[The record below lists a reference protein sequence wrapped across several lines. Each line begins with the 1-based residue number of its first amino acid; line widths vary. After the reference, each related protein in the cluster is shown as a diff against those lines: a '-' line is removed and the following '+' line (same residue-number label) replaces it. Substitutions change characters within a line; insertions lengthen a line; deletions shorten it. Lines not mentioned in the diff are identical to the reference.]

1 MLKSLVRINMV
12 VFASALHKHACS
24 EQWPQRAPNT
34 LRLPAMSSSA
44 KKPARNTEKTEKAIP
59 SLFLLESLR
68 RVSRC
73 AVLPHCRARSPEVRC
88 FLQRAHVFL
97 PLVEARRVVAQHSGG
112 RRLFLRD
119 SCSLAA
125 KMKLRICYS
134 CNIIFFP
141 IFDSSMMLFHG
152 CPFCPILITQ
162 TTLGIH
168 YLALRRFSLKIPKI
182 AMPLP

>member
-1 MLKSLVRINMV
+1 
-12 VFASALHKHACS
+12 
-24 EQWPQRAPNT
+24 
-34 LRLPAMSSSA
+34 MSSSA

-97 PLVEARRVVAQHSGG
+97 PLLEARRVVAQHSGG

-119 SCSLAA
+119 NCSLSA
-125 KMKLRICYS
+125 KMNLTDRCQQLHFCKICNRFVDQSWIKLLHMFFFFAQHIYIYS
-134 CNIIFFP
+134 A
-141 IFDSSMMLFHG
+141 FDSPMILFHG
-152 CPFCPILITQ
+152 CNFCLIPTMSPYNPRISQ
-162 TTLGIH
+162 
-168 YLALRRFSLKIPKI
+168 S
-182 AMPLP
+182 

>member
-125 KMKLRICYS
+125 KIKLRICYS

-168 YLALRRFSLKIPKI
+168 YLALRRFSLKIPKF
-182 AMPLP
+182 AMLLP